1 MDEQDGIKT
10 QSLPRNRNTACCSLI
25 VTFPRKEQSAMQL
38 TMRDVTKFL
47 AASESTV
54 TRWIKRR
61 GLPTQYIGGQ
71 YRFNRAELLE
81 WATANQLKVSL
92 QIFDQL
98 EADSQPVPT
107 LSEALQAG
115 GVFYGLHDTDKDGS
129 LRALVEVLPLPEG
142 IDREL
147 VLRLFLAREA
157 SASTAIGHGIAIPHV
172 RNPIVLQVSQP
183 TVTLA
188 FLEQPVD
195 FGALDG
201 QPVHV
206 LFSMI
211 SPTNRSHLQLLSR
224 LSFALHDEALRT
236 AVTRHAPRDVIT
248 QELRRV
254 ESGMG
259 ASGNGGG
266 KVA

>member
-1 MDEQDGIKT
+1 
-10 QSLPRNRNTACCSLI
+10 
-25 VTFPRKEQSAMQL
+25 MQL
-38 TMRDVTKFL
+38 TIRDVTKFL
-47 AASESTV
+47 DVSESTV

-61 GLPTQYIGGQ
+61 GLPTQHVGGQ

-81 WATANQLKVSL
+81 WATANQIKVSL

-98 EADSQPVPT
+98 EADSQPIPT
-107 LSEALQAG
+107 LTEALESG
-115 GVFYGLHDTDKDGS
+115 GVFYGLHDTDKQGA
-129 LRALVEVLPLPEG
+129 LRALVEVLPLPEE

-157 SASTAIGHGIAIPHV
+157 SASTAIGDGIAIPHV
-172 RNPIVLQVSQP
+172 RNPIVLRVSRP
-183 TVTLA
+183 TITLA
-188 FLEQPVD
+188 FLERPVD

-224 LSFALHDEALRT
+224 LSFALHDVRLRK
-236 AVTRHAPRDVIT
+236 AVKCHAPQEEIA
-248 QELRRV
+248 QELRRI
-254 ESGMG
+254 EAGMG
-259 ASGNGGG
+259 AAGKNGG

>member
-1 MDEQDGIKT
+1 
-10 QSLPRNRNTACCSLI
+10 
-25 VTFPRKEQSAMQL
+25 MQL
-38 TMRDVTKFL
+38 TVRDVTKFFDV
-47 AASESTV
+47 SESTV

-61 GLPTQYIGGQ
+61 GMPAQYVGGQ
-71 YRFNRAELLE
+71 YHFNRAEILE
-81 WATANQLKVSL
+81 WATANQIKVSL
-92 QIFDQL
+92 QMFDEL
-98 EADSQPVPT
+98 DADSQPVPT
-107 LSEALQAG
+107 LTEALEAG
-115 GVFYGLHDTDKDGS
+115 GIFYGLRDTDKDHA

-157 SASTAIGHGIAIPHV
+157 SASTAIGDGIAIPHV
-172 RNPIVLQVSQP
+172 RNPIVLHVSRP

-188 FLEQPVD
+188 FLERPIG

-206 LFSMI
+206 LFSII

-224 LSFALHDEALRT
+224 LSFALHDPKLRKT
-236 AVTRHAPRDVIT
+236 VNHHAP
-248 QELRRV
+248 QEEIMRELGRI

-259 ASGNGGG
+259 AAGKGG

>member
-1 MDEQDGIKT
+1 
-10 QSLPRNRNTACCSLI
+10 
-25 VTFPRKEQSAMQL
+25 MQL

-47 AASESTV
+47 DASESTV

-61 GLPTQYIGGQ
+61 GLPTQYVGGQ

-81 WATANQLKVSL
+81 WATTNQIKVSL

-98 EADSQPVPT
+98 EADSQPIPT
-107 LSEALQAG
+107 LTEALEAG
-115 GVFYGLHDTDKDGS
+115 GVFYGLHDTNKDGA

-142 IDREL
+142 INREL

-157 SASTAIGHGIAIPHV
+157 SASTAIGDGIAIPHV
-172 RNPIVLQVSQP
+172 RNPIVLHVSRP

-188 FLEQPVD
+188 FLERPVD

-224 LSFALHDEALRT
+224 LSFALHDERLRK
-236 AVTRHAPRDVIT
+236 AVTGHAPHEEIT
-248 QELRRV
+248 QELCRI
-254 ESGMG
+254 EAGIG
-259 ASGNGGG
+259 ASGGDG